1 MQQCINVTLPR
12 RIGGLEGKAV
22 YLDCD
27 GGLSFRRLDEICQ
40 ATKAMVLP
48 VLNNVNGDQERFG
61 QRHLLDGVLYK
72 RIDSLQSLV
81 DGIDELA
88 SKVLPSNSN
97 VRLLVIDSIAYYF
110 RYQTIGDTLPSNANQ
125 HAFLYTLIQRLNML
139 AHQWGLIV
147 LLTNQVT
154 TKSNAKDDQELLVP
168 ALGESWSHCCTT
180 SISLKYCDN
189 DRMTSVETNR
199 DANNIVRKIQVEKSS
214 FLAKQE
220 AYFVVTKQGVR
231 DSTKP
236 LDL

>member
-1 MQQCINVTLPR
+1 
-12 RIGGLEGKAV
+12 
-22 YLDCD
+22 
-27 GGLSFRRLDEICQ
+27 
-40 ATKAMVLP
+40 
-48 VLNNVNGDQERFG
+48 
-61 QRHLLDGVLYK
+61 
-72 RIDSLQSLV
+72 
-81 DGIDELA
+81 
-88 SKVLPSNSN
+88 
-97 VRLLVIDSIAYYF
+97 
-110 RYQTIGDTLPSNANQ
+110 
-125 HAFLYTLIQRLNML
+125 ML